1 MIESFIIGVLTVLLL
16 LSIYGIALFK
26 KQSINSALQNAQ
38 LLIDKN
44 ILQEKLV
51 QLNEDKRLVE
61 SEEFMQFMISSR
73 EYAFTYIEAVQDALN
88 EYKKVMEPM
97 ITYHKSYGMVLGET
111 RDWQNMEDISKA
123 YQTLMD
129 VLPKD
134 NDIKN
139 N

>member
-1 MIESFIIGVLTVLLL
+1 VVESFIIGVLTVLLL

-88 EYKKVMEPM
+88 EYKKVMEPK
-97 ITYHKSYGMVLGET
+97 IAYHKSYGMVLGET

-123 YQTLMD
+123 YETLMD